1 MVQSDPLDRALADLE
16 AVVLKQLHPR
26 QSERLIG
33 GKVDD
38 GALQRLACGLH
49 SGHWERRDWMGAGHV
64 RIGGRSPHFR
74 SQRKN
79 RSALRSYR

>member
-1 MVQSDPLDRALADLE
+1 MAQSDPLDRALADLE

-38 GALQRLACGLH
+38 GALQR
-49 SGHWERRDWMGAGHV
+49 
-64 RIGGRSPHFR
+64 P
-74 SQRKN
+74 
-79 RSALRSYR
+79 

>member
-1 MVQSDPLDRALADLE
+1 MAKSDPLDRALADLE

-38 GALQRLACGLH
+38 GALRRLACGLH
-49 SGHWERRDWMGAGHV
+49 SGHWERRDFDKWGNVV
-64 RIGGRSPHFR
+64 RAANI
-74 SQRKN
+74 K
-79 RSALRSYR
+79 AE